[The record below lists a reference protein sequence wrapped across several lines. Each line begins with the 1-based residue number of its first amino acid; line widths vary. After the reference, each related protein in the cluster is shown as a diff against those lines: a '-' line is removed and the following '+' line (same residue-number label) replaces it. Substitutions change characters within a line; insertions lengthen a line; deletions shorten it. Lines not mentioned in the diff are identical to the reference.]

1 MKMGWIIVGVV
12 ALLVAGALVFFGRNT
27 GARGVAADKALQRKA
42 PNAGDIDLFLEPY
55 RAQLQATRRPLAR
68 ISLEPMARDDLRASK
83 VGGRPYWREERAA
96 PTGSDG
102 KPLYLLAQIDFSEI
116 PRTLPGYPSQGLLQF
131 FIADNDHYGAD
142 FDSGYGPDVLSVQR
156 GFRVVYWPD
165 VAAAPVD
172 IPVPPQFHKS
182 PMLPHDP
189 ARPRRMRFEAGE
201 EMLSVDDYRFD
212 KLLGGSAYGA
222 VEAFA
227 ATRKLDADNLFDA
240 LWQRYSGSGHKL
252 GGYPYFTQ
260 EDPRTQGPWELLLQ
274 LDSDDEM
281 MWGDVG
287 VGGFFIAPEDLAK
300 ADFSRVMYTWDCH

>member
-1 MKMGWIIVGVV
+1 MKMGWIVAGIV
-12 ALLVAGALVFFGRNT
+12 ALLVAGAVVFGRNIP
-27 GARGVAADKALQRKA
+27 ARGAEAGKAVQGRA
-42 PNAGDIDLFLEPY
+42 PNAGDVDLFLQPY
-55 RAQLQATRRPLAR
+55 RAQLEATRRPLAR
-68 ISLEPMARDDLRASK
+68 ISLEPMAQDELRASK
-83 VGGRPYWREERAA
+83 VGGRPYWQETKPV

-102 KPLYLLAQIDFSEI
+102 KPLYLLAQINFSEI
-116 PRTLPGYPSQGLLQF
+116 PRPLAGYPSQGLLQF

-165 VAAAPVD
+165 IAADPAD
-172 IPVPPQFHKS
+172 IPVPPQSNQS

-201 EMLSVDDYRFD
+201 EKLSVSDYRFD
-212 KLLGGSAYGA
+212 KLLGGNTYAA

-227 ATRKLDADNLFDA
+227 AARKLGADHLLDA
-240 LWQRYSGSGHKL
+240 LWERHSGSGHKL

-260 EDPRTQGPWELLLQ
+260 EDPRTQGPMELLLQ